1 MSDVHHETGG
11 WARLM
16 GVAEYVDFA
25 DKFNCLLYIHEKQA
39 YRTDQTVSHQLTREC
54 DGGGGGGGV
63 FKVTRCQG
71 I

>member
-1 MSDVHHETGG
+1 
-11 WARLM
+11 M